1 MPNLVGI
8 GNSQVPTNAM
18 LGDLAY
24 QNTNN
29 LSIENVNIKNIG
41 KLSGCLEPNTSMTD
55 IFVYDTS
62 RDSDGGAWRY
72 RTQHTSWYNEPL
84 GTTYRGTRKEF
95 PSVAILVTHNSTQ
108 ASAGEGI
115 GFSIYDGDNPNF
127 PLWMRFPIS
136 NYAQGSNWSAWFPGL
151 GRANAFSYTPGVI
164 HALNGQ
170 IVIGNS
176 ENTGHVACMANLISE
191 KLIEVIH
198 YGQATNQFYH
208 RASNFSSRLEPMTAD
223 DSSSGDIY
231 YSGDNHTT
239 MSKSG
244 ISGRVV
250 SGRCRD
256 IDMFV
261 ENYTTLD
268 DETGLPFPSIA
279 FALEGGLSILRGHDR
294 AVDDDT
300 FGSYKIHKCNFGRK
314 GDIGYIIRNN
324 NVVQHYYS
332 GLGNAGLGGT
342 GQLDGG
348 QVGDNNDNGSFY
360 YHYNLSTNLNPTMGI
375 VYSGY
380 EDSRLVPNPYGEY
393 ADDLWLIPSS
403 NGPLQFYLGSG
414 RDHSSSSASSM
425 GSKVHLIWK
434 DAVTGYMP
442 GDCRMAILGECANG
456 NNNGFETGSATDGL
470 HKISE
475 TLHYGNE
482 FSINGD
488 GSNTGFTY
496 VSSSCSSGFL
506 FLADVSSAR
515 ATRNPGNTFL
525 VSGRKYC
532 LQYQRTGSSNNFVF
546 DDDGAGAGQGSTTTY
561 HSSNF
566 QNTGTYAF
574 VFTATGSNRLRIMR
588 TQTGSGGNIQVEYIR
603 IYDISDDEVDSAQNH
618 SVYRLHASTKN
629 FGFAVKG
636 ELTRKPVYPGS
647 DLMCYSGF
655 SSSNYLIRGADSA
668 NEDIFQ
674 WGTGDFMFI
683 GWVFPA
689 GNTSDN
695 SPFIGH
701 GDLFNN
707 NGFLID
713 IDQHSAGYFLNVG
726 YLGVNNSFASN
737 NSLYPPLSGLQWN
750 QFVVYMSGNTFRVYI
765 NGQLFGTTWT
775 GSSINWSTR
784 WGNGQGKASTVIGG
798 RAGGVGNS
806 SYAEWANS
814 NTEFALLRAGLVPG
828 HGSEGFT
835 DEAIRIMYEDEKQL
849 FRPGAKC
856 CLGGTTSTPKAIDYD
871 FSTDLLHVSTDTE
884 RAAFRRLVRINRE
897 ARTNTLSYPKLSANG
912 GVVAEIIQN

>member
-1 MPNLVGI
+1 
-8 GNSQVPTNAM
+8 
-18 LGDLAY
+18 
-24 QNTNN
+24 
-29 LSIENVNIKNIG
+29 
-41 KLSGCLEPNTSMTD
+41 
-55 IFVYDTS
+55 
-62 RDSDGGAWRY
+62 
-72 RTQHTSWYNEPL
+72 
-84 GTTYRGTRKEF
+84 
-95 PSVAILVTHNSTQ
+95 
-108 ASAGEGI
+108 
-115 GFSIYDGDNPNF
+115 
-127 PLWMRFPIS
+127 
-136 NYAQGSNWSAWFPGL
+136 
-151 GRANAFSYTPGVI
+151 
-164 HALNGQ
+164 
-170 IVIGNS
+170 
-176 ENTGHVACMANLISE
+176 MANLISE
-191 KLIEVIH
+191 KLIEVIY

-223 DSSSGDIY
+223 DSSGGDIY

-332 GLGNAGLGGT
+332 GLGNAGLGGE

-348 QVGDNNDNGSFY
+348 QVGDNNDNSSFY

-566 QNTGTYAF
+566 QATGTYAF
-574 VFTATGSNRLRIMR
+574 VFTATASNRLRIMR
-588 TQTGSGGNIQVEYIR
+588 TQTGSGSNIQIEYVR
-603 IYDISDDEVDSAQNH
+603 IYDISNTEVNCAQN
-618 SVYRLHASTKN
+618 
-629 FGFAVKG
+629 
-636 ELTRKPVYPGS
+636 
-647 DLMCYSGF
+647 F
-655 SSSNYLIRGADSA
+655 SL
-668 NEDIFQ
+668 
-674 WGTGDFMFI
+674 
-683 GWVFPA
+683 
-689 GNTSDN
+689 
-695 SPFIGH
+695 
-701 GDLFNN
+701 
-707 NGFLID
+707 
-713 IDQHSAGYFLNVG
+713 HSA
-726 YLGVNNSFASN
+726 
-737 NSLYPPLSGLQWN
+737 
-750 QFVVYMSGNTFRVYI
+750 
-765 NGQLFGTTWT
+765 
-775 GSSINWSTR
+775 
-784 WGNGQGKASTVIGG
+784 
-798 RAGGVGNS
+798 
-806 SYAEWANS
+806 
-814 NTEFALLRAGLVPG
+814 
-828 HGSEGFT
+828 
-835 DEAIRIMYEDEKQL
+835 
-849 FRPGAKC
+849 
-856 CLGGTTSTPKAIDYD
+856 TS
-871 FSTDLLHVSTDTE
+871 H
-884 RAAFRRLVRINRE
+884 
-897 ARTNTLSYPKLSANG
+897 
-912 GVVAEIIQN
+912 